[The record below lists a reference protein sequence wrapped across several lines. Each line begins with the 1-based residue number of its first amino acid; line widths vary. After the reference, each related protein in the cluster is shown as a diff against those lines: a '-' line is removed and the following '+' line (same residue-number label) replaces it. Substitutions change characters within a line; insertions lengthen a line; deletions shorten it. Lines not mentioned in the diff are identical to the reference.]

1 MSDDYAQT
9 TLRQH
14 RRLAILRH
22 LDLAPEYTSNRSML
36 RDVLNDLG
44 VTSTTDQ
51 VTTEIAWLQE
61 QGLVTSLAEGY
72 VVSATLR
79 GVEVAGGVASHPGVK
94 RPGPRR

>member
-1 MSDDYAQT
+1 MNDYAQT

-44 VTSTTDQ
+44 VSSTADQ
-51 VTTEIAWLQE
+51 VTTEIAWLRE
-61 QGLVTSLAEGY
+61 QGLVTTAAEGY
-72 VVSATLR
+72 VVSATER
-79 GVEVAGGVASHPGVK
+79 GVEVGRGVAAHPDVK